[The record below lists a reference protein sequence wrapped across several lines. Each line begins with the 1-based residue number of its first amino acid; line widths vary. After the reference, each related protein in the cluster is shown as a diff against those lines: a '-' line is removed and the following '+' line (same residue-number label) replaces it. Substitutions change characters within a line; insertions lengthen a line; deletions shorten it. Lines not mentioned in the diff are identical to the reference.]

1 MTFHPLFSQNMDN
14 LLNYLE
20 YHNNLVSI
28 DPLFGKDMD
37 NLLDYLQNY
46 EENNARSK
54 IKKISSLEEELYLNV
69 EKCLN
74 CYTLGKKNIIGLR
87 QLLINKYGE
96 SWVNKFNKILN
107 SRSYVWNYYNKDFCR
122 LLTKRSNR
130 FTIVIK
136 KLTNMFYICKNGS
149 IPDGY
154 RKYNLGKN

>member
-1 MTFHPLFSQNMDN
+1 MTFHPLFSPNMDK

-20 YHNNLVSI
+20 YHNNLVSN
-28 DPLFGKDMD
+28 DPLFGKEMD

-46 EENNARSK
+46 EKNNARSK
-54 IKKISSLEEELYLNV
+54 TKKISSLEEELYLNV

-96 SWVNKFNKILN
+96 CWVNKFNKILN
-107 SRSYVWNYYNKDFCR
+107 SKSYVWNYYNKDFCR

-136 KLTNMFYICKNGS
+136 KLTNMFYICKNGN